1 MWVYKIQFS
10 SSAHNYHRS
19 SPLAILPLDY
29 NEWAEKLKRNSLWIA
44 QCNDIHF
51 FFRDLIIHW
60 HLTTD
65 MIHLP
70 ESQKK

>member
-1 MWVYKIQFS
+1 MS
-10 SSAHNYHRS
+10 
-19 SPLAILPLDY
+19 
-29 NEWAEKLKRNSLWIA
+29 EKLKRNSLWTA

-70 ESQKK
+70 ESQKNNDNNIAYELYPF